1 MKKKAIRAYET
12 REYFIVWK
20 HESQINVW
28 VGRYWTQ
35 ECAEMSRN
43 GTAVTSKWTG
53 MAGAPLWT
61 RSFWIIAVSFPFF
74 PPSPFWCIPGG
85 LVSVKTGPN
94 VFQGVL
100 ESEKNSFTVSVSL
113 RSSFVTLS
121 FINRQL
127 TEAQTWTTVV
137 PKSKSLSYPKEFFKE
152 K

>member
-1 MKKKAIRAYET
+1 MKKKKTIPAYET
-12 REYFIVWK
+12 REYFIIWK
-20 HESQINVW
+20 RESQINVW

-35 ECAEMSRN
+35 EWAGMGPRWRRSERES
-43 GTAVTSKWTG
+43 VWTSSFWTS
-53 MAGAPLWT
+53 
-61 RSFWIIAVSFPFF
+61 SFWIIAVSFPFF

-100 ESEKNSFTVSVSL
+100 ESEKNPFTVSVSL